1 MRRLVL
7 LALDLSL
14 VVFATLFSLVL
25 RENFDV
31 SAGRFLDF
39 LPYLIATLASAAVV
53 SLGFG
58 LNRTMWRY
66 ASRPDYLRVTAA
78 SAAVVVGAV
87 MLTFAY
93 NRLDGVARSLPIL
106 QLLAC
111 QSFLIGA
118 RILHKITHD
127 ARQHRKASAAF
138 LQLVDKEPE
147 ATILIV
153 GISKL
158 TEAYLQAIAEL
169 APGRIKIAGLVGQA
183 DRHVGR
189 LVATHPVL
197 GVPEN
202 MDAILDGL
210 EVHGV
215 AIDRI
220 VVVPPFRSLTPAE
233 REVLLRVEYSRN
245 IALQFLDEDLGFDD
259 TNRGSGKKAAAAKPQ
274 FDRSAALSF
283 EIAPEEL
290 DMIAKRR
297 YWVAKRA
304 FDSLAAL
311 VLLLVCSPL
320 MAIAAVLVAF
330 SIGFPVLFW
339 QQRPGLGG
347 RPFRLYKFRTMRAA
361 QAADG
366 RSLSDKERVSR
377 IGNLMRR
384 LRVDELPQ
392 LFNIARGDMCF
403 IGPRPLLARE
413 QPDAY
418 RARLLVRPGLTG
430 WAQVVGGR
438 DISPEDKAALDVWYV
453 RNASLALDIE
463 IVARTVP
470 MVLLGER
477 ISRPLIEQTWR
488 DLSDGG
494 ILKGDLAYKV
504 ENSLQM
510 NSSLA

>member
-14 VVFATLFSLVL
+14 VVLATLFSLVL

-31 SAGRFLDF
+31 SASRFLDF
-39 LPYLIATLASAAVV
+39 LPYLAATLASAAVF

-58 LNRTMWRY
+58 LNRTIWRY
-66 ASRPDYLRVTAA
+66 ASRPDYLRVLAA
-78 SAAVVVGAV
+78 SVAVVFGAV
-87 MLTFAY
+87 TLTFAY
-93 NRLDGVARSLPIL
+93 DRLDGVARSLPVL

-111 QSFLIGA
+111 QAFLIGA
-118 RILHKITHD
+118 RILHKMTHD

-158 TEAYLQAIAEL
+158 TETYLQAIAEL
-169 APGRIKIAGLVGQA
+169 APGCIKIAGLLGQT

-197 GVPEN
+197 GVPED

-215 AIDRI
+215 TIDRI
-220 VVVPPFRSLTPAE
+220 VVAWPFRSLTLAE
-233 REVLLRVEYSRN
+233 RAALLRVESSRN
-245 IALQFLDEDLGFDD
+245 ITLQFLIEDLGFGD
-259 TNRGSGKKAAAAKPQ
+259 TSRSSGQKVGAEKHQ
-274 FDRSAALSF
+274 FARSTALSF
-283 EIAPEEL
+283 EIAPAEL
-290 DMIAKRR
+290 DMIARRR
-297 YWVAKRA
+297 YWVGKRA
-304 FDSLAAL
+304 FDSFAAL
-311 VLLLVCSPL
+311 ALLLICSPL
-320 MAIAAVLVAF
+320 MAIAAVFVAF
-330 SIGFPVLFW
+330 SIGSPVLFW

-361 QAADG
+361 HAPDG
-366 RSLSDKERVSR
+366 RSLSDEERVSR
-377 IGNLMRR
+377 IGSLMRR

-392 LFNIARGDMCF
+392 LFNVVRGDMCF

-453 RNASLALDIE
+453 RNASLALDLE

-488 DLSDGG
+488 DLNEGG
-494 ILKGDLAYKV
+494 ILKGDLAYRAC
-504 ENSLQM
+504 N
-510 NSSLA
+510 

>member
-7 LALDLSL
+7 MALDLSL
-14 VVFATLFSLVL
+14 VVLATLFSLVL

-31 SAGRFLDF
+31 SASRFLDF
-39 LPYLIATLASAAVV
+39 LPYLAATLASAAVV

-58 LNRTMWRY
+58 LNRTIWRY
-66 ASRPDYLRVTAA
+66 ASRPDYLRVTMA

-87 MLTFAY
+87 TLTFAY

-106 QLLAC
+106 QFLAC
-111 QSFLIGA
+111 QAFLIGA

-127 ARQHRKASAAF
+127 ARQHRKASATF
-138 LQLVDKEPE
+138 LKLGDKEPE

-158 TEAYLQAIAEL
+158 TEAYLHAIAEL
-169 APGRIKIAGLVGQA
+169 ASGRIKIAGLVGQA

-202 MDAILDGL
+202 MDAILDSL

-215 AIDRI
+215 TINRI
-220 VVVPPFRSLTPAE
+220 VVASPFRSLTSAE
-233 REVLLRVEYSRN
+233 REVLLRVECSRN
-245 IALQFLDEDLGFDD
+245 IALQFLIEDLGFDD
-259 TNRGSGKKAAAAKPQ
+259 TSRSFGQKAAAEKHQ
-274 FDRSAALSF
+274 FGRPAALSF
-283 EIAPEEL
+283 EIAPAEL
-290 DMIAKRR
+290 EMIARRR
-297 YWVAKRA
+297 YWAAKRA

-311 VLLLVCSPL
+311 ALLFLCSPL
-320 MAIAAVLVAF
+320 IVIAAVLVAF
-330 SIGFPVLFW
+330 SIGSPVLFW

-361 QAADG
+361 HAPDG
-366 RSLSDKERVSR
+366 RCLSDKERVSR
-377 IGNLMRR
+377 IGSLMRR

-392 LFNIARGDMCF
+392 LFNIVRGDMCF

-453 RNASLALDIE
+453 RNASLTLDH
-463 IVARTVP
+463 
-470 MVLLGER
+470 
-477 ISRPLIEQTWR
+477 
-488 DLSDGG
+488 
-494 ILKGDLAYKV
+494 
-504 ENSLQM
+504 
-510 NSSLA
+510 

>member
-7 LALDLSL
+7 LVLDLGL
-14 VVFATLFSLVL
+14 VVAATLFALVL
-25 RENFDV
+25 RENFEV
-31 SAGRFLDF
+31 SASHFIDF
-39 LPYLIATLASAAVV
+39 LPYLTATLASAAIV
-53 SLGFG
+53 SVGFN
-58 LNRTMWRY
+58 LNRTIWRY

-78 SAAVVVGAV
+78 SAAVVVCAV
-87 MLTFAY
+87 TLTFAY

-111 QSFLIGA
+111 QAFLIGA

-127 ARQHRKASAAF
+127 ARQHRKASAGF

-147 ATILIV
+147 ATIVIV

-202 MDAILDGL
+202 MDAILASLD
-210 EVHGV
+210 VHGV
-215 AIDRI
+215 TVDRI
-220 VVVPPFRSLTPAE
+220 VVATPFQALTSAE
-233 REVLLRVEYSRN
+233 REVLLRVERSRN
-245 IALQFLDEDLGFDD
+245 IALHFLVEDLGFDD
-259 TNRGSGKKAAAAKPQ
+259 ASRSSGPKTGAAEHP
-274 FDRSAALSF
+274 FGRSAALSF
-283 EIAPEEL
+283 EIAPAEL
-290 DMIAKRR
+290 DMIARRR
-297 YWVAKRA
+297 YWAAKRVV
-304 FDSLAAL
+304 DSVAAL
-311 VLLLVCSPL
+311 ALLLVLSPL
-320 MAIAAVLVAF
+320 MVIAAVFVAF
-330 SIGFPVLFW
+330 SIGSPVLFW

-361 QAADG
+361 HAPDG

-377 IGNLMRR
+377 IGSLMRR
-384 LRVDELPQ
+384 LRFDELPQ
-392 LFNIARGDMCF
+392 LINVVRGDMCF

-413 QPDAY
+413 QFDAY

-477 ISRPLIEQTWR
+477 ISRPLIEQTWL
-488 DLSDGG
+488 DLSEGG
-494 ILKGDLAYKV
+494 ILKGELAYKV
-504 ENSLQM
+504 KNSLQI